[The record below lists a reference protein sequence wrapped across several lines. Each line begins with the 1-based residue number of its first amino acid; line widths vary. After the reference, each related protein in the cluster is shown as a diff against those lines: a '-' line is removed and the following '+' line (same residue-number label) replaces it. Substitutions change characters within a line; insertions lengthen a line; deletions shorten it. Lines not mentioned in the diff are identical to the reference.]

1 MLVVDPVAMTL
12 CSLSRSDYVGRFA
25 PSPSGPLHFGSLI
38 AALGSFLQARS
49 QGGRWLVRIEDLDPP
64 REIPGAA
71 GEILR
76 TLERLGL
83 TWDGEVRYQS
93 QHHER
98 YQTVLDSWYRQGLAY
113 YCQCSRAQIQAVGGL
128 YPGTCRTLGL
138 PATGNA
144 LRLRLAEPV
153 YDFIDELHGRIQV
166 PSALAAEEFILKR
179 RDGLFAYNLA
189 VVIDD
194 ADSGV
199 TQVVRGADLIE
210 PTVRQI
216 ALYRLL
222 GRPEPSWLH
231 LPLAVQKA
239 GFKLSKQNHAPAL
252 LPGAEARQL
261 WQALQFLGQEPPAEL
276 QGDRDL
282 LLHWAIAHWQQH
294 KIPQTLEILWQ

>member
-1 MLVVDPVAMTL
+1 MTL
-12 CSLSRSDYVGRFA
+12 SSYSRSGYVGRFA

-49 QGGRWLVRIEDLDPP
+49 QGGAWLVRIEDLDPP
-64 REIPGAA
+64 REVPGAA
-71 GEILR
+71 DEILR

-83 TWDGEVRYQS
+83 TWDGEVLYQS
-93 QHHER
+93 RRHER
-98 YQTVLDSWYRQGLAY
+98 YQAVLDRFYHQGLTY
-113 YCQCSRAQIQAVGGL
+113 YCHCSRAQIQAAGGL
-128 YPGTCRTLGL
+128 YPGSCRALGL

-144 LRLRLAEPV
+144 LRLHLSQPV
-153 YDFIDELHGRIQV
+153 YGFVDELHGPIQV
-166 PSALAAEEFILKR
+166 AAALAAEDFILKR

-189 VVIDD
+189 VVVDD

-222 GRPEPSWLH
+222 GQPEPSWLH

-252 LPGAEARQL
+252 IPGAESLQL
-261 WQALQFLGQEPPAEL
+261 WQALAFLGQEPPEEL

-282 LLHWAIAHWQQH
+282 LLNWATTHWQQH
-294 KIPQTLEILWQ
+294 KIPQPLEILWQ